1 MSSPGLIRRYSDH
14 LLRGV
19 GRAMSRT
26 AGIDY
31 RWRSWMERLFF
42 SRCEAVH
49 DLPPIF
55 HYWSNRYLRP
65 KLEAIGA
72 SDPDHFF
79 QQHLER
85 CYDAGAPAARM
96 RRFVSVGAGIC
107 DLEIRLAQALTASG
121 RDRFTID
128 CLDFNRSVIGRASR
142 CPWFRNSATSID
154 GNRPQH
160 TMPCSRIIRC
170 IIWLLLSPCSMAWR
184 NASRRTG
191 VSSFPT

>member
-1 MSSPGLIRRYSDH
+1 MRVTILADSGLVSSPNMLRRYSDH
-14 LLRGV
+14 VLRGV
-19 GRAMSRT
+19 GHVVALT
-26 AGIDY
+26 PGIDY
-31 RWRSWMERLFF
+31 RWRALMERLFY

-72 SDPDHFF
+72 PDPDKFF

-85 CYDAGAPAARM
+85 CYDAGAGV
-96 RRFVSVGAGIC
+96 RRFVSVGAGTC

-128 CLDFNRSVIGRASR
+128 CLDFNRSSCRAS
-142 CPWFRNSATSID
+142 SA
-154 GNRPQH
+154 
-160 TMPCSRIIRC
+160 
-170 IIWLLLSPCSMAWR
+170 
-184 NASRRTG
+184 ASA
-191 VSSFPT
+191 SSHSLKATIFGSLAVVLAQTIQ